1 MRSLHLKGC
10 GIDEE
15 APSGSASS
23 DVVPLEGTTSFVSTD
38 ASGWTWVTVD
48 GVTMRFRSF
57 RSSRST
63 HTSDSDGRLLAPMP
77 GSVVAVHVGEGDV
90 VSKGD
95 PILTIEAMKMEQ
107 TLSSP
112 IDGFV
117 EAVNV
122 VPGESVDAGIEAA
135 IVRKSD

>member
-1 MRSLHLKGC
+1 MKSLHLKGC

-15 APSGSASS
+15 APSRGVSS
-23 DVVPLEGTTSFVSTD
+23 DAMPLEGTTSFVSTD

-57 RSSRST
+57 RSSRSDRS
-63 HTSDSDGRLLAPMP
+63 SDSDGRLFAPMP

-107 TLSSP
+107 TLASP

-122 VPGESVDAGIEAA
+122 IPGELIDAGMEAA
-135 IVRKSD
+135 IIQKSN

>member
-15 APSGSASS
+15 APFEGVSSGAM
-23 DVVPLEGTTSFVSTD
+23 PLEGTTSFVSTD

-57 RSSRST
+57 RSSRLDRS
-63 HTSDSDGRLLAPMP
+63 SDSDGRLFAPMP
-77 GSVVAVHVGEGDV
+77 GSVVAVHVGVGDV

-107 TLSSP
+107 TLASP

-117 EAVNV
+117 EVVNV
-122 VPGESVDAGIEAA
+122 IPGESIDVGVEAA
-135 IVRKSD
+135 IIQKSN